1 MQTLSRTQILRRSVV
16 STLLT
21 FILAL
26 SVGVTVVGNDWTSWG
41 LSSQVGGLPAQP
53 VAAAEFNGSIYLFN
67 NRLLSDGSSFIE
79 MALLSHICAGP
90 SCIVPN
96 WLALGEVPGSR
107 TPLTASAPSATA
119 FNNRLY
125 LLRSVTGFAGPVQV
139 NRIELAAMDG
149 SSIWSNWQQLPAP
162 NFDLPAS
169 VADARP
175 ALVAFGN
182 RLYVFVSDDDGGIR
196 MTSCSVT
203 SCPPGPS
210 IWTAWQEVLVGDTRP
225 SSPAAAVF
233 NNQLYLLVVRSN
245 NVWMNVMGSGESWS
259 GWSTIGAFADS
270 GLAAVTFNNQL
281 HVIIWANGSIQ
292 IITLSTGMWS
302 SARSVSPVGFATA
315 PPAAAPLGGILY
327 VFAVSNFDLMFHR
340 ETGAP
345 TPEPGTSE
353 ISIRVDRGCGPTGTS
368 YSFGSPIT
376 IFYRVNEAGTAVLYD
391 FDPAGTLKPI
401 SLGLIPAGVEPSLT
415 ATIAASLGVETIVL
429 QVTTV
434 SGRVLAAPC
443 SFSIGGVSTTLVQ
456 ITTNK
461 GCETTFA
468 AGESFTASY
477 SVSVPVTRVRIFN
490 IVPGS
495 GAVLL
500 TPTPLTTPTGSV
512 SGTVGPQRG
521 DRVLIVVPVT
531 PSMGIISAT
540 CRYRVP

>member
-1 MQTLSRTQILRRSVV
+1 MIKILRRILTIQRCIV
-16 STLLT
+16 SALLT
-21 FILAL
+21 FVLTL
-26 SVGVTVVGNDWTSWG
+26 SVGESVVANDWISWG

-53 VAAAEFNGSIYLFN
+53 VAAAEFNGGIYVFN

-90 SCIVPN
+90 SCTVPN

-107 TPLTASAPSATA
+107 TSLTASAPAGTA
-119 FNNRLY
+119 FNGRLY
-125 LLRSVTGFAGPVQV
+125 LLRSVIGFAGPVEL

-149 SSIWSNWQQLPAP
+149 SSSWSSWYNLPAP
-162 NFDLPAS
+162 NFNVPAS

-175 ALVAFGN
+175 AVVAFGN
-182 RLYVFVSDDDGGIR
+182 RLYVFVSDRNGGIR

-281 HVIIWANGSIQ
+281 HVIIWVNGSIQ
-292 IITLSTGMWS
+292 VITRSAGIWS
-302 SARSVSPVGFATA
+302 SSRSISPVGFAMS
-315 PPAAAPLGGILY
+315 PPAAAPLGDILY

-340 ETGAP
+340 ETGTTGPA
-345 TPEPGTSE
+345 TGE
-353 ISIRVDRGCGPTGTS
+353 ISLRVDRGCGPTGTS

-376 IFYRVNEAGTAVLYD
+376 IFYQVSEAGTAVLYD
-391 FDPAGTLKPI
+391 FDPAGQLKTFP
-401 SLGLIPAGVEPSLT
+401 LGSVPAGIERSIT
-415 ATIAASLGVETIVL
+415 ATIAAPLGVETIVL

-443 SFSIGGVSTTLVQ
+443 SFSIGGVSTTLAQ

-461 GCETTFA
+461 GCEATFA
-468 AGESFTASY
+468 AGESFTAFY
-477 SVSVPVTRVRIFN
+477 SVSVPVARVRVFN
-490 IVPGS
+490 IIPGS
-495 GAVLL
+495 APVLL

-521 DRVLIVVPVT
+521 DRVLVVVPVT
-531 PSMGIISAT
+531 PSSGIISAT